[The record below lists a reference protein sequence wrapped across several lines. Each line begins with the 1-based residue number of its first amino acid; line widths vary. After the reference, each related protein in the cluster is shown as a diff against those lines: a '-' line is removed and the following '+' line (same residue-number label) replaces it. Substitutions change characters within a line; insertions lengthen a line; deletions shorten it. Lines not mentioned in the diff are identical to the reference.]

1 MNSKIK
7 GSQINKKKTI
17 MQSMSCI
24 FKHEPSGNKTTTKH
38 IYTQSE
44 TAAEEEKW
52 CLGLAF
58 LR

>member
-1 MNSKIK
+1 
-7 GSQINKKKTI
+7 
-17 MQSMSCI
+17 MSCI

-38 IYTQSE
+38 IYTQGE
-44 TAAEEEKW
+44 TAAEEENC